1 MISSN
6 EQSLEYPKPYKKDR
20 NCVNTL
26 RGEYCVMK
34 EDCEQYFYEILER
47 LFENW
52 GGLKIL
58 HVYMC
63 T

>member
-1 MISSN
+1 M
-6 EQSLEYPKPYKKDR
+6 
-20 NCVNTL
+20 NTL

-58 HVYMC
+58 HLCAHIYYNHVRDVIQSEGG
-63 T
+63 